1 MEDGKGGEQDQKI
14 KDQFFA
20 EMNNDLFGGDEGG
33 EEGGEDE
40 MEEMLDQMN
49 KSLEGNEDS
58 EEDEK

>member
-1 MEDGKGGEQDQKI
+1 MDGGEADQKI

-40 MEEMLDQMN
+40 MEEML
-49 KSLEGNEDS
+49 S
-58 EEDEK
+58 